1 MCNEMKT
8 TMPGRHFDT
17 PTTTSMAPL
26 SSNPY
31 QSVSLYSA
39 PEVAAPGVDYRVNDR
54 MCVHTAMPPPCGGP
68 TPLPVARVGVTEG
81 RGADTH
87 GRPQTCRSLGG
98 CGDSMGLYL

>member
-1 MCNEMKT
+1 M
-8 TMPGRHFDT
+8 
-17 PTTTSMAPL
+17 SMAPL

-68 TPLPVARVGVTEG
+68 SPLPVARVGVTEG

-98 CGDSMGLYL
+98 CGDSIGLYL